1 MTKCLNETNNRALG
15 TMETKTIVRENNRE
29 QDNRPR
35 DNRVPIYGGQWAV
48 RQ

>member
-1 MTKCLNETNNRALG
+1 MTKYPNKTNNRALG
-15 TMETKTIVRENNRE
+15 TMGTKTIVRENNRE

-48 RQ
+48 KQ